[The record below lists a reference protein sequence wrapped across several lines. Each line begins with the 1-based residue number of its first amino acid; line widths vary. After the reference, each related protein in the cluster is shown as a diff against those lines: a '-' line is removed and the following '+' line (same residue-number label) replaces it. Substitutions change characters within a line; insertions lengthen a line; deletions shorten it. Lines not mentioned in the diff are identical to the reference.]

1 MVTAALRGPR
11 ACRAPRHPPRG
22 DLRAAL
28 EQIAAVNSFSVAQVM
43 PGDTPAPCALRDQTP
58 CCQVEELPSHPA
70 RGRRHSPFR
79 FGMSVEGYIYVKAAR
94 GARRGWRPA
103 PPPDT
108 GSLPVRL
115 HSWIARP
122 RSGLWALHRCDN
134 PRCINPKHIYAGSPA
149 DNVRDSYKSGR
160 RAAVAEAPAASPAV
174 VSVNWGVLP
183 PAVTLRESVFCVA
196 GFMDPARKARL
207 AARQGGVTLRP
218 GGGA

>member
-11 ACRAPRHPPRG
+11 ACPAPRHPPRG

-28 EQIAAVNSFSVAQVM
+28 EQIAAVNSFTVAQVM
-43 PGDTPAPCALRDQTP
+43 PADTAAPCALRDLSP

-70 RGRRHSPFR
+70 PGRRHSPFR
-79 FGMSVEGYIYVKAAR
+79 FGMSVEGYVYVKAAR

-108 GSLPVRL
+108 GSLPIRL

-122 RSGLWALHRCDN
+122 RRGLWALHRCDN

-149 DNVRDSYKSGR
+149 DNVRDSHKSGR

-174 VSVNWGVLP
+174 VSVNSGVLP
-183 PAVTLRESVFCVA
+183 TAVTLRESVFCVA